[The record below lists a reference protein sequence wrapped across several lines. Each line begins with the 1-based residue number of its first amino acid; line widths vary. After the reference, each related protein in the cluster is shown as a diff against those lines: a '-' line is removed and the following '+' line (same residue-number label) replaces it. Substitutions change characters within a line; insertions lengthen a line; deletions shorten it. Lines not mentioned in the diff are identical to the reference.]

1 MASRRVAVDAVWIES
16 LGHSIGVQLGRAIAK
31 HLQATLAD
39 SVDLGAVAKQFAGA
53 SGGRRG
59 QKLDAEA
66 TDCSSPGCANPV
78 LARSLCRSHY
88 YKARYRSKKSDGAKK
103 RPQPGPNP
111 AALPSGRR

>member
-39 SVDLGAVAKQFAGA
+39 SIDLSAVAKQFAAA

-59 QKLDAEA
+59 QKLEALA

-103 RPQPGPNP
+103 RAPQALS
-111 AALPSGRR
+111 AASLPSGRR

>member
-39 SVDLGAVAKQFAGA
+39 SIDLGVVAKQLAGA

-59 QKLDAEA
+59 QKFDAET

-88 YKARYRSKKSDGAKK
+88 YKARYRSKKSVGPKN
-103 RPQPGPNP
+103 RPQPGLAA